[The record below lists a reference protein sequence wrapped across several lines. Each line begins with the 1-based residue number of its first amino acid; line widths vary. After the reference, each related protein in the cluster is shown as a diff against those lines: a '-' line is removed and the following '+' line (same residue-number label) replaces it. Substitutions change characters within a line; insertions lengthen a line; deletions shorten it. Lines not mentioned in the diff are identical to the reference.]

1 MYAGR
6 GDLTRRTLPFV
17 REGVRAGEPV
27 MVAMTADKIDL
38 LRDALGADAD
48 AVRFADMHEI
58 GRNPACIIPAWQA
71 FVAEHPGRPMRGIGE
86 PIWHERSPAELVEC
100 QLHES
105 LLNTAFAGA
114 AGFQLLCPYDT
125 TTLDPSVL
133 HEARCSHPAVSED
146 DVCRDS
152 RHFRGVAGLLSPS
165 EAPLPRPPLDASTV
179 AFSISTL
186 REVRETVGDA
196 ATEAGLS
203 GPRRR
208 DVTAAVHEL
217 ATNSI
222 RHGGGLGVMRVW
234 EDDEGLRAEVKDR
247 GRIDDPLC
255 GRRAPEPGQAGGW
268 GLWIA
273 NRTCDLVQVRTSG
286 DGTVIR
292 VLMRRG

>member
-1 MYAGR
+1 
-6 GDLTRRTLPFV
+6 
-17 REGVRAGEPV
+17 
-27 MVAMTADKIDL
+27 
-38 LRDALGADAD
+38 
-48 AVRFADMHEI
+48 
-58 GRNPACIIPAWQA
+58 
-71 FVAEHPGRPMRGIGE
+71 MRGIGE
-86 PIWHERSPAELVEC
+86 PIWHERSPAELIEC

-105 LLNTAFAGA
+105 LLNTAFADA

-125 TTLDPSVL
+125 TTLDRAVL

-152 RHFRGVAGLLSPS
+152 RHFRGVAGCCRRPTRRCRARRSARAPWRSASRRCAMCARPS
-165 EAPLPRPPLDASTV
+165 
-179 AFSISTL
+179 
-186 REVRETVGDA
+186 
-196 ATEAGLS
+196 ATRRRGGPS

-234 EDDEGLRAEVKDR
+234 EDHEGLRAEVKDR

-286 DGTVIR
+286 EGTVIR